1 MQVVNPG
8 IQHSMKQISIRDTED
23 LERTLRESV
32 AQADS
37 YLGDILLSDK
47 AITKEQLSEALE
59 VQKNDERQRHLGDIL
74 FELGFA
80 TREQISVALASKLGI
95 PYVSL
100 EEFEVDQFPIS
111 LIPPDI
117 ALQYNI
123 LPLALINGT
132 LILAMEDPFNWE
144 ALEVVRFNT
153 KQNIEPVLS
162 PARDITHVLNKLY
175 SNFDEADLLQEM
187 SASSDIPVTPIGVD
201 VSPHIVVQEANKAP
215 IVRLLD
221 AIISQGI
228 GRSASDIN
236 IRPEKTRVN
245 VYYRI
250 DGKMHF
256 VRTFH
261 KSLLMPLISRIKIMG
276 HMDIAERRLPQD
288 GHARVIH
295 SNRPIDLRLSVI
307 PTVVGESAV
316 LRILDKQVGLKPLD
330 SIGLLPDEI
339 ESLRKIISRN
349 AGMLLVVGPT
359 GSGKSTTLYAILNE
373 IRKTN
378 PHIITVEDP
387 VEYHIDGIEQIQT
400 ASSRGYT
407 FAESLRHILRHDP
420 DVIMVGEIRD
430 TETVQIANKA
440 ALTGHLVLSTLHTND
455 APTTITRLVDMGVE
469 PYLLSSTL
477 LGVMSQR
484 LVRLNCSHCLE
495 EVKGDEMLRKAL
507 GIGDSGAFFHGK
519 GCAACNFTG
528 YHGRYAVCELLV
540 ITPEIRLLVN
550 EGATAQKIRETAIKQ
565 GMVPIVDNALELAR
579 QARISLEEVYSLK
592 LD

>member
-1 MQVVNPG
+1 MN
-8 IQHSMKQISIRDTED
+8 QISIRDTDD
-23 LERTLRESV
+23 LDRTLRESV

-37 YLGDILLSDK
+37 HLGDILSADGV
-47 AITKEQLSEALE
+47 ITPEQLKEALE
-59 VQKNDERQRHLGDIL
+59 VQSNSAPQKHLGELLI
-74 FELGFA
+74 ELGFA
-80 TREQISVALASKLGI
+80 TREQVNVALAEKLGI
-95 PYVSL
+95 PYVNL
-100 EEFEVDQFPIS
+100 EDFEVDQFPIS
-111 LIPPDI
+111 VIPPDV
-117 ALQYNI
+117 ALQYNV
-123 LPLALINGT
+123 LPLAIIRGRLVI
-132 LILAMEDPFNWE
+132 AMEDPFNWE
-144 ALEVVRFNT
+144 ALEVIRFNT
-153 KQNIEPVLS
+153 RQNLEPVLS
-162 PARDITHVLNKLY
+162 PARDITQVLNKIY
-175 SNFDEADLLQEM
+175 SHFDEKELMEEM
-187 SASSDIPVTPIGVD
+187 EASVDVKTLPLGVD
-201 VSPHIVVQEANKAP
+201 TSPHLVAQEANKAP

-221 AIISQGI
+221 AIITQGI
-228 GRSASDIN
+228 LRAASDIN

-245 VYYRI
+245 VYYRV

-288 GHARVIH
+288 GHARVFQK
-295 SNRPIDLRLSVI
+295 NRPIDLRLSVI

-316 LRILDKQVGLKPLD
+316 LRILDKEVGLKPLD
-330 SIGLLPDEI
+330 NIGLLPRELD
-339 ESLRKIISRN
+339 SLREIISKS

-373 IRKTN
+373 IRKKN

-387 VEYHIDGIEQIQT
+387 VEYHIEGIEQIQT

-455 APTTITRLVDMGVE
+455 APSTVTRLTDMGVE
-469 PYLLSSTL
+469 PYLLSTTL

-484 LVRLNCSHCLE
+484 LVRLNCPHCVE
-495 EVKGDEMLRKAL
+495 EVEDKELRKAL
-507 GIGDSGAFFHGK
+507 NLGNSGAFFRGK
-519 GCAACNFTG
+519 GCSACDFTG
-528 YHGRYAVCELLV
+528 YHGRHAVCELLV
-540 ITPEIRLLVN
+540 VTHEIRQLIN
-550 EGATAQKIRETAIKQ
+550 EGATAQQVREMAIKQ
-565 GMVPIVDNALELAR
+565 GMTAIVESALELAR
-579 QARISLEEVYSLK
+579 SARISLEEVYSLK

>member
-1 MQVVNPG
+1 MQ
-8 IQHSMKQISIRDTED
+8 
-23 LERTLRESV
+23 
-32 AQADS
+32 
-37 YLGDILLSDK
+37 
-47 AITKEQLSEALE
+47 
-59 VQKNDERQRHLGDIL
+59 
-74 FELGFA
+74 
-80 TREQISVALASKLGI
+80 
-95 PYVSL
+95 
-100 EEFEVDQFPIS
+100 
-111 LIPPDI
+111 
-117 ALQYNI
+117 
-123 LPLALINGT
+123 
-132 LILAMEDPFNWE
+132 
-144 ALEVVRFNT
+144 
-153 KQNIEPVLS
+153 
-162 PARDITHVLNKLY
+162 
-175 SNFDEADLLQEM
+175 
-187 SASSDIPVTPIGVD
+187 
-201 VSPHIVVQEANKAP
+201 
-215 IVRLLD
+215 
-221 AIISQGI
+221 
-228 GRSASDIN
+228 
-236 IRPEKTRVN
+236 
-245 VYYRI
+245 
-250 DGKMHF
+250 F

-261 KSLLMPLISRIKIMG
+261 RSLLMPLISRIKIMG

-288 GHARVIH
+288 GHARVFH
-295 SNRPIDLRLSVI
+295 SNRPIDLRLSII

-330 SIGLLPDEI
+330 SIGLPPGELEA
-339 ESLRKIISRN
+339 LRGIINKN

-400 ASSRGYT
+400 ATNRGYT

-455 APTTITRLVDMGVE
+455 APSTITRLIDMSVE

-484 LVRLNCSHCLE
+484 LVRLNCPHCIE
-495 EVKGDEMLRKAL
+495 ETKGDEVLRETL
-507 GIGDSGAFFHGK
+507 GIGKSGVFFHSK
-519 GCAACNFTG
+519 GCASCNFTG
-528 YHGRYAVCELLV
+528 YHGRYAVCELLL
-540 ITPEIRLLVN
+540 ITPEIRQLIN

>member
-1 MQVVNPG
+1 MN
-8 IQHSMKQISIRDTED
+8 QISIRDTDD
-23 LERTLRESV
+23 LDRSLRESV
-32 AQADS
+32 AHADS
-37 YLGDILLSDK
+37 YLGEILSADGV
-47 AITKEQLSEALE
+47 ITEEQLSEALE
-59 VQKNDERQRHLGDIL
+59 AQKNTDEQKHLGEL
-74 FELGFA
+74 LVELGFA
-80 TREQISVALASKLGI
+80 TREQVNVALADKLGI

-100 EEFEVDQFPIS
+100 EDFEVDQFPIS

-123 LPLALINGT
+123 LPLAVIRGT
-132 LILAMEDPFNWE
+132 LVVAMEDPFNWE
-144 ALEVVRFNT
+144 ALEVIRFNT
-153 KQNIEPVLS
+153 RQNIEPVLS
-162 PARDITHVLNKLY
+162 PARDITQVLNKIY
-175 SNFDEADLLQEM
+175 SHFDEKELMQEM
-187 SASSDIPVTPIGVD
+187 EATVDVQTLPIGVD
-201 VSPHIVVQEANKAP
+201 TSPHLVAQEANKAP

-228 GRSASDIN
+228 LRAASDIN
-236 IRPEKTRVN
+236 IRPEKNRVN
-245 VYYRI
+245 VFYRI
-250 DGKMHF
+250 DGKMQF

-276 HMDIAERRLPQD
+276 HMDIAERRMPQD
-288 GHARVIH
+288 GHARVYQRG
-295 SNRPIDLRLSVI
+295 RPIDLRLSVI

-316 LRILDKQVGLKPLD
+316 LRILDKEVGLKPLD
-330 SIGLLPDEI
+330 GIGLLPGELN
-339 ESLRKIISRN
+339 SLREIISKT

-373 IRKTN
+373 IRKKN

-387 VEYHIDGIEQIQT
+387 VEYHIEGLEQIQT
-400 ASSRGYT
+400 AAARGYT

-455 APTTITRLVDMGVE
+455 APSTVTRLTDMGVE
-469 PYLLSSTL
+469 PYLLSTTL

-484 LVRLNCSHCLE
+484 LVRLNCPHCVE
-495 EVKGDEMLRKAL
+495 EAEETELRKAL
-507 GIGDSGAFFHGK
+507 GIGKSGVYFRGK
-519 GCAACNFTG
+519 GCAACDFTG

-540 ITPEIRLLVN
+540 ITPEIRQLIN
-550 EGATAQKIRETAIKQ
+550 DGATAQKIRELAIKQ
-565 GMVPIVDNALELAR
+565 GMTPIVDSAMELAR
-579 QARISLEEVYSLK
+579 QARISLEEVYSLR

>member
-1 MQVVNPG
+1 
-8 IQHSMKQISIRDTED
+8 MKQISIRDTED

-37 YLGDILLSDK
+37 YLGDLLLADK
-47 AITKEQLSEALE
+47 VITSEQLEEALKT
-59 VQKNDERQRHLGDIL
+59 QKDTGHQRHLGEVL
-74 FELGFA
+74 FDLGFA
-80 TREQISVALASKLGI
+80 SREQINIALANKLGI

-100 EEFEVDQFPIS
+100 EELDVDQFPIS

-123 LPLALINGT
+123 LPLALVNGT
-132 LILAMEDPFNWE
+132 LIIAMEDPFNWE

-162 PARDITHVLNKLY
+162 PARDITQALNKLY
-175 SNFDEADLLQEM
+175 SNFNESDLLQEM
-187 SASSDIPVTPIGVD
+187 TESSDLPVAPIGAE
-201 VSPHIVVQEANKAP
+201 VSPHLVVQEANRAP
-215 IVRLLD
+215 VVRLLD

-250 DGKMHF
+250 DGKMQF

-261 KSLLMPLISRIKIMG
+261 RSLLMPLISRIKIMG

-288 GHARVIH
+288 GHARVFH
-295 SNRPIDLRLSVI
+295 SNRPIDLRLSII

-330 SIGLLPDEI
+330 SIGLPPGELEA
-339 ESLRKIISRN
+339 LRGIINKN

-400 ASSRGYT
+400 ATNRGYT

-455 APTTITRLVDMGVE
+455 APSTITRLIDMNVE

-484 LVRLNCSHCLE
+484 LVRLNCPHCIE
-495 EVKGDEMLRKAL
+495 EVKGDEVLRKTL
-507 GIGDSGAFFHGK
+507 GIGNSGVFFHSK
-519 GCAACNFTG
+519 GCASCNFTG
-528 YHGRYAVCELLV
+528 YHGRYAVCELLE
-540 ITPEIRLLVN
+540 ITPEIRQLIN

>member
-1 MQVVNPG
+1 
-8 IQHSMKQISIRDTED
+8 MKQISIRDNDD

-32 AQADS
+32 AHADAF
-37 YLGDILLSDK
+37 LGDILSSDGV
-47 AITKEQLSEALE
+47 ITSEQLEEALE
-59 VQKNDERQRHLGDIL
+59 AQKQSDHQKHIG
-74 FELGFA
+74 ELLIEMGFA
-80 TREQISVALASKLGI
+80 SKEQVNIALADKLGI

-100 EEFEVDQFPIS
+100 EDFEVDQFPIS
-111 LIPPDI
+111 LVPPDV

-123 LPLALINGT
+123 LPLAIIQGVLI
-132 LILAMEDPFNWE
+132 IAMEDPFNWE
-144 ALEVVRFNT
+144 ALEVIRFNT

-162 PARDITHVLNKLY
+162 PARDITTALNKIY
-175 SNFDEADLLQEM
+175 SHFNEKELLEEMEASVDMPAL
-187 SASSDIPVTPIGVD
+187 PVGYD
-201 VSPHIVVQEANKAP
+201 ASPHIVAQEANKAP

-228 GRSASDIN
+228 LRAASDIN
-236 IRPEKTRVN
+236 IRPEKARVN

-250 DGKMHF
+250 DGQMQF

-276 HMDIAERRLPQD
+276 HMDIAERRMPQD
-288 GHARVIH
+288 GHARVYQRG
-295 SNRPIDLRLSVI
+295 RPIDLRLSVI

-316 LRILDKQVGLKPLD
+316 LRILDKEVGLKPLD
-330 SIGLLPDEI
+330 GIGLLPSELK
-339 ESLRKIISRN
+339 SLREMITKS

-359 GSGKSTTLYAILNE
+359 GSGKSTTLYAVLNE
-373 IRKTN
+373 IRKRN

-387 VEYHIDGIEQIQT
+387 VEYHIEGIEQIQT

-430 TETVQIANKA
+430 SETVQIANKA

-455 APTTITRLVDMGVE
+455 APSTITRLTDMGVE
-469 PYLLSSTL
+469 PYLLSTTL

-484 LVRLNCSHCLE
+484 LVRLNCSHCVE
-495 EVKGDEMLRKAL
+495 ESAEDELRTVL
-507 GIGDSGAFFHGK
+507 GLGASGTFFRGK
-519 GCAACNFTG
+519 GCAACDFTG
-528 YHGRYAVCELLV
+528 YHGRYAVCELLIV
-540 ITPEIRLLVN
+540 TKEIRQLIN
-550 EGATAQKIRETAIKQ
+550 DGASAQQVREMAISQ
-565 GMVPIVDNALELAR
+565 GMVPIVDSALELAK
-579 QARISLEEVYSLK
+579 QARISLEEVYSLR